1 MKTFLQQLEESF
13 TLHENHLGVD
23 ENNYIEVS
31 IRDARFAGEIYADIK
46 RNYEN
51 IVNYGSNVYASD
63 NVEELDDLLT
73 VFERE
78 NIEIISKELNLDSD
92 DELDEQNVTGAIA
105 GYSTPNAF
113 RKKTKKVSYA
123 SGIEESINTPPSYKH
138 GKHQHPESM
147 EETSMDKFP
156 FSSDMSKWPNSKQ
169 EYPVK
174 FTNQPYGTANIKDK
188 TEKVSLVAEA
198 MDRKYEQMIE
208 GYRSFANGDPKISP
222 EKKVKSTIQ
231 EIAKKLQEIELL
243 VNYNSRL
250 KTESGVTSTAYG
262 PSTSKALTKISERLI
277 KISERVRSLGE

>member
-1 MKTFLQQLEESF
+1 MKSFLQQLEEAF
-13 TLHENHLGVD
+13 KLYENHLGVD

-63 NVEELDDLLT
+63 NAEELSDLLT
-73 VFERE
+73 VFEQE
-78 NIEIISKELNLDSD
+78 NIEIISKEVNLDSD

-113 RKKTKKVSYA
+113 VKKAKKVGYA
-123 SGIEESINTPPSYKH
+123 SGVEESVNVRPSYKI
-138 GKHQHPESM
+138 GEHQRPESE

-156 FSSDMSKWPNSKQ
+156 FSTDISKWPNNKQ

-174 FTNQPYGTANIKDK
+174 FSNQPYGTANIKDK

-198 MDRKYEQMIE
+198 MDRKYEQLIE
-208 GYRSFANGDPKISP
+208 GYRSFASGDPKISP

-231 EIAKKLQEIELL
+231 EIAKKLQEIETL

-262 PSTSKALTKISERLI
+262 PGTSKALTKISERLI
-277 KISERVRSLGE
+277 KISERVRALGE

>member
-1 MKTFLQQLEESF
+1 MKSFLQQLEEAF
-13 TLHENHLGVD
+13 KLYENHLGVD

-63 NVEELDDLLT
+63 NAEELSDLLT
-73 VFERE
+73 VFEQE
-78 NIEIISKELNLDSD
+78 NIEIISKEVNLDSD

-113 RKKTKKVSYA
+113 VKKAKKVGYA
-123 SGIEESINTPPSYKH
+123 SGV
-138 GKHQHPESM
+138 
-147 EETSMDKFP
+147 EET
-156 FSSDMSKWPNSKQ
+156 
-169 EYPVK
+169 
-174 FTNQPYGTANIKDK
+174 
-188 TEKVSLVAEA
+188 
-198 MDRKYEQMIE
+198 MDRKYEQLIE
-208 GYRSFANGDPKISP
+208 GYRNFANGDSKITP

-231 EIAKKLQEIELL
+231 EIAKKLQEIETL

-250 KTESGVTSTAYG
+250 KTESGVTSKAYG
-262 PSTSKALTKISERLI
+262 PSTTKALTKISERLI

>member
-1 MKTFLQQLEESF
+1 MKSFLRQLDEAFE
-13 TLHENHLGVD
+13 LYENHLGVH
-23 ENNYIEVS
+23 ENNYIEVA

-51 IVNYGSNVYASD
+51 IVTYGSNVYASD
-63 NVEELDDLLT
+63 NAEELDDLLT
-73 VFERE
+73 VFEQE
-78 NIEIISKELNLDSD
+78 KIDIISKELNLDLD
-92 DELDEQNVTGAIA
+92 DELDEQNVTGAVA

-138 GKHQHPESM
+138 GKHQRPESM
-147 EETSMDKFP
+147 EETAMQKFP
-156 FSSDMSKWPNSKQ
+156 FSSDMSKWPNGNQ
-169 EYPVK
+169 EYPVE
-174 FTNQPYGTANIKDK
+174 FSNHPYGTSNVPDK

-231 EIAKKLQEIELL
+231 EIAKKLQEIETL
-243 VNYNSRL
+243 VNYNSKL

>member
-1 MKTFLQQLEESF
+1 MKSFLQQLDEAF
-13 TLHENHLGVD
+13 KLYENHLGVD

-63 NVEELDDLLT
+63 NAEELSDLLT
-73 VFERE
+73 VFEQE
-78 NIEIISKELNLDSD
+78 NIEIISKEVNLDSD

-113 RKKTKKVSYA
+113 RKKTKKVGYA
-123 SGIEESINTPPSYKH
+123 SGLEESVNTPPSYKP
-138 GKHQHPESM
+138 GEHQLPESE

-156 FSSDMSKWPNSKQ
+156 FSTDIAKWPNSKQ

-174 FTNQPYGTANIKDK
+174 FSNQPYGTANIKDK

-208 GYRSFANGDPKISP
+208 GYRSFANGDSKITP

-250 KTESGVTSTAYG
+250 KTESGVTSKAYG
-262 PSTSKALTKISERLI
+262 PSTTKALTKISERLI